1 MTEPGTDGSTGLN
14 AAGDPDLEVVGALGL
29 HARRP
34 SATQAGVEAPQRL
47 FRKGYAPLYFQLV
60 VILEDRVE
68 SGEYAPGQRFPSE
81 HELCREFNVSRTVV
95 RPAIAILEREGR
107 VARVKGKGTFVLPPK
122 ATYDVGGLLRVL
134 ARGVGEGT
142 EVHLLEARRETPQ
155 GAVRDLLGLGAD
167 ERVLRVTAAMRVDGA
182 PRALFWSFLSERDA
196 PWLADLAFD
205 QAVLTSDCPRAEIEL
220 AHGEALVETSWCT
233 EFEGSHLDLPVG
245 SPVFVARCTEVGSS
259 RAAPAPL
266 RPVEISWVVF
276 RADVGRL
283 RVRLGTTG
291 LSAIADGSPSAL
303 TSPR

>member
-1 MTEPGTDGSTGLN
+1 VDPAGGSH
-14 AAGDPDLEVVGALGL
+14 AEEDSSLGL

-34 SATQAGVEAPQRL
+34 SATQGAVEAPQRL

-68 SGEYAPGQRFPSE
+68 SGEYATGQRFPSE

-107 VARVKGKGTFVLPPK
+107 VARIKGKGTFVLPPK

-142 EVHLLEARRETPQ
+142 EVHLLEARRENPQ
-155 GAVRDLLGLGAD
+155 GAVRDLLGLAAD
-167 ERVLRVTAAMRVDGA
+167 ERVLRVTAAMHVDAA

-205 QAVLTSDCPRAEIEL
+205 QAVLRSGSPRAEVEL

-245 SPVFVARCTEVGSS
+245 SPVFVARCTEVGTS
-259 RAAPAPL
+259 RAEPTTL
-266 RPVEISWVVF
+266 RAVEMAWVVF

-291 LSAIADGSPSAL
+291 LSAIGPEGPSVV
-303 TSPR
+303 SGPR